1 MATMNNPRRALVL
14 AGALVLAACEPA
26 AYDSAPAQ
34 AELQTDV
41 STAADSSAI
50 DAIEGGSDAS
60 DTADS
65 ASTLVSEGLH
75 HLVAMSGE
83 PGDDGALGA
92 GCADEEAE
100 TLPDGD
106 WYAFVVDYDEFR
118 VTVDVACVYG
128 PGTEQFEAYAAT
140 ETDEDERGVLANH
153 VVNNDVVHERTLR
166 IAAGAEAF
174 LASTQWEP
182 ITAAGFPQATN
193 APGTGDNRGVWLRL
207 EDGVVT
213 AVVQPYIAGIAAG

>member
-1 MATMNNPRRALVL
+1 MNTPRRAWVL

-26 AYDSAPAQ
+26 AVDGAPAQ

-41 STAADSSAI
+41 STAADSSAL
-50 DAIEGGSDAS
+50 DAAEGAGDAN

-65 ASTLVSEGLH
+65 ASALVSEGLQ
-75 HLVAMSGE
+75 HLVAMSGQ
-83 PGDDGALGA
+83 PGEDGALGA

-140 ETDEDERGVLANH
+140 QTDEDEHGVLANH
-153 VVNNDVVHERTLR
+153 VVNNDVIHERTLR
-166 IAAGAEAF
+166 IAAGADAY

-193 APGTGDNRGVWLRL
+193 GPDSGDHRGVWLRL
-207 EDGVVT
+207 EGGVVT
-213 AVVQPYIAGIAAG
+213 AVVQPYIAGVAAG